1 VVAFD
6 DLTEE
11 QRRAADA
18 LDRNVTLTAGAGT
31 GKTTTLTARYL
42 RLLARGM
49 GEVESVPEAGAA
61 DAATA
66 LPDDGPLL
74 PEQIL
79 TTTFTERAANEL
91 TASVREAITD
101 RVADADAERYEG
113 WRTVADG
120 LDEGYIHTL
129 HGFCAR
135 LLREHAV
142 TADRVDP
149 GFETLDE
156 RETAALL
163 DETVA
168 GLLETEEDEVV
179 ETLARRF
186 DRSGLQDVL
195 TDLLTERPGGVEW
208 AERWADATRD
218 EYLAFVGERLHP
230 VSPELAAARLSDPDL
245 VAGVETLRGLLASP
259 PAAVE
264 TGGRA
269 WQRAEDVVDDLDGLV
284 LAEVDATNDTRER
297 FLAVCDRLTT
307 GEGQRYAESTY
318 TAAKTNWSGAEA
330 EKERFD
336 AAILAVVDA
345 LDPATHQFGPT
356 LAADANGFPLV
367 RALARLTL
375 RCHEAYAEAKR
386 RRNVVDFTD
395 QVEFALAFLESA
407 PEALRADLREQF
419 RYVMVDEF
427 QDTDPRQWELVKH
440 LTAADP
446 DDFDARNVF
455 VVGDAKQSIY
465 RFRNADVTQ
474 FGETAAAL
482 RAANPDES
490 GADGEDSDGGPT
502 GDGTDGAAPDRDDQ
516 LSTNFRTLPGVL
528 SGLNA
533 LFDDVFETDAD
544 APDYEARPQS
554 LVAHRDDPASLA
566 SLEYLAVP
574 TDADYRARR
583 LEGPVADA
591 APEDDAELEG
601 LALAARLT
609 QLFDDAQVY
618 DPDSGDPR
626 SVEPEDVA
634 ILLRSRTKLK
644 TYERA
649 LEAADVPFTVA
660 SGLGFFE
667 TPEVTALVDLLRA
680 LADPGDERALYGA
693 LRSPLFGL
701 TDDTL
706 ARLRVDAGTG
716 TDDAA
721 DADSLWAGLAAAE
734 ADDLRDVHQLLVD
747 WRTAVGL
754 ASGDDP
760 AAGLDGSWEAFLSRV
775 VEDTGY
781 LASVAADERGR
792 QAVANVEKFGEL
804 LRAYAKEGV
813 TSLPALVRRLDR
825 QRDGDQR
832 EGEATVQGGGDGV
845 QLLTVHDAKGTEF
858 PVVVVPGLS
867 RSFNTKASV
876 GSGRVEFERVPGG
889 GGDGGDEYAVG
900 LKAADADDPFDD
912 VDTVARAAL
921 RQRRSHEE
929 RAEEKRILYVACTR
943 ARDRLL
949 LSGLHDLAGDDL
961 ASVADPTPDDASC
974 WRDWVQ
980 PYVLTDET
988 LAALEAADATTTRLG
1003 DATVTVSLPTPA
1015 VDRAD
1020 REAPPTP
1027 SVERSPTPPRPDRR
1041 FRLSPTGVAAL
1052 VDGQGSLRLDERT
1065 NTVFHE
1071 SDDGEDYEEEAHA
1084 AGGRDAD
1091 APTSDGD
1098 ATGDR
1103 FESVS
1108 PTVFGEAVHRLCEL
1122 RPSADRRDDVIDQ
1135 TLVAEGADADLTD
1148 ADRATIHEHADR
1160 ATAFVDDLHADHEVT
1175 ATYDELRVT
1184 AEFDDGEVSGF
1195 VDHLVATPEGYH
1207 VVDYKTNDLT
1217 ASEVPAKAE
1226 FYRWQLLA
1234 YAVALHQ
1241 NDPDASVTAT
1251 LYFTKPEEAHRF
1263 EWSSADLE
1271 ANADEL
1277 AGRVRRRVADVE

>member
-1 VVAFD
+1 VVEFA
-6 DLTEE
+6 DLTDE

-42 RLLARGM
+42 RLLARGI
-49 GEVESVPEAGAA
+49 GEVEPDPEAGGA
-61 DAATA
+61 DTATA

-91 TASVREAITD
+91 TASVREAITE
-101 RVADADAERYEG
+101 RVADADAERYAQ

-168 GLLETEEDEVV
+168 GVLETAEDGEAIQ
-179 ETLARRF
+179 TLARRF
-186 DRSGLQDVL
+186 DRGALQDVL

-208 AERWADATRD
+208 AERWADATRE

-230 VSPELAAARLSDPDL
+230 VSSDVAAARLSDPAV
-245 VAGVETLRGLLASP
+245 VAAVETLRGLLASP
-259 PAAVE
+259 PGAVQ

-269 WQRAEDVVDDLDGLV
+269 WQRAEGVVAELDGLV
-284 LAEVDATNDTRER
+284 LAEVDATNATRER

-307 GEGQRYAESTY
+307 EKGQRYAESTY

-345 LDPATHQFGPT
+345 LEPAAHQFGPT

-407 PEALRADLREQF
+407 PEDLRADLREQF

-427 QDTDPRQWELVKH
+427 QDTDPRQWELVKY

-446 DDFDARNVF
+446 AAFDARNVF

-482 RAANPDES
+482 RATNPDEG
-490 GADGEDSDGGPT
+490 GADGAAGDEAT
-502 GDGTDGAAPDRDDQ
+502 GRDDAAPARDDQ

-554 LVAHRDDPASLA
+554 LVAHRDDPAALA

-583 LEGPVADA
+583 LAGPVADA
-591 APEDDAELEG
+591 DPGDDAELEG
-601 LALAARLT
+601 LALATRLT

-626 SVEPEDVA
+626 PVEPEDVA

-706 ARLRVDAGTG
+706 ARLRAGTESETG
-716 TDDAA
+716 D

-734 ADDLRDVHQLLVD
+734 ADDLRAVHQLLTD
-747 WRTAVGL
+747 WRAAVGL
-754 ASGDDP
+754 ESGDDP
-760 AAGLDGSWEAFLSRV
+760 AAGVDGSWGAFLARV
-775 VEDTGY
+775 VEETGY

-804 LRAYAKEGV
+804 LRGYPEEGV

-867 RSFNTKASV
+867 RRFNTKASV
-876 GSGRVEFERVPGG
+876 GSGRVEFERVPGA
-889 GGDGGDEYAVG
+889 GDDGADEYAVG
-900 LKAADADDPFDD
+900 LKAADPDDPFDD

-921 RQRRSHEE
+921 RQRRSAEE

-949 LSGLHDLAGDDL
+949 LSGLHDLAGEDL
-961 ASVADPTPDDASC
+961 ASVADPTPEDASR

-980 PYVLTDET
+980 PHVLTDET
-988 LAALEAADATTTRLG
+988 LAALEAEDATTTRLG

-1015 VDRAD
+1015 VDRGA
-1020 REAPPTP
+1020 RQEPPTP
-1027 SVERSPTPPRPDRR
+1027 TVERSPTPPRPSRR

-1052 VDGQGSLRLDERT
+1052 FDGQGSLRLDERT

-1071 SDDGEDYEEEAHA
+1071 SGDGEGEEEA
-1084 AGGRDAD
+1084 DAD
-1091 APTSDGD
+1091 RHADAYGSDD
-1098 ATGDR
+1098 EATGDR
-1103 FESVS
+1103 FESMS

-1122 RPSADRRDDVIDQ
+1122 RPPTDRRDDVVDQ
-1135 TLVAEGADADLTD
+1135 TLVDEGVDSDLTE

-1160 ATAFVDDLHADHEVT
+1160 AIAFVDDLHADHEVT

-1207 VVDYKTNDLT
+1207 IVDYKTNDLT
-1217 ASEVPAKAE
+1217 AAGVPAKAK

-1263 EWSSADLE
+1263 EWSSVDLE